1 MSTEI
6 ENGGG
11 APAAVA
17 TPENN
22 SQNSASSN
30 AGESPQGTN
39 GTVSSTPSSDWREAL
54 GEEYRANKSIQNY
67 KNVNDLVKSHL
78 HLEKMLGA
86 KSTPIIGE
94 EGKTVYEADAYKYNV
109 EEGKPNITPEIFDK
123 VSAKAAALQIPPAQ
137 FQELVNEFLG
147 AESELIEA
155 GKAAAATELKTAE
168 DSLKKE
174 WGANFEENLTNA
186 HKAFE
191 LFATPELK
199 QEVSNLPMSV
209 KTSITKMMS
218 SIYSKIGET
227 SLQKQG
233 GEKNSLTAEQA
244 TAKIREIRNNP
255 DHPYHKNDPAARADM
270 AKLYLAADGK
280 E

>member
-6 ENGGG
+6 ENGGT
-11 APAAVA
+11 APAVAA

-22 SQNSASSN
+22 SQNLGNPASV
-30 AGESPQGTN
+30 ESPQ
-39 GTVSSTPSSDWREAL
+39 STSGAASNWREAL
-54 GEEYRANKSIQNY
+54 AEEYRANKSIQNY
-67 KNVNDLVKSHL
+67 KSIDDLVKSHL
-78 HLEKMLGA
+78 HLEKMLGSKA
-86 KSTPIIGE
+86 TPIIGE
-94 EGKTVYEADAYKYNV
+94 EAKTVYEADAYKYNA
-109 EEGKPNITPEIFDK
+109 EEGKPAVTPEIFDR

-137 FQELVNEFLG
+137 FQELINEFLG
-147 AESELIEA
+147 AESELAEA
-155 GKAAAATELKTAE
+155 GKAAEATELKSAE

-174 WGANFEENLTNA
+174 WGANFDENITNA

-199 QEVSNLPMSV
+199 KEVSNLPVGV

-233 GEKNSLTAEQA
+233 SEKNNLTPEQA

-255 DHPYHKNDPAARADM
+255 EHPYHKGDQAARADM
-270 AKLYLAADGK
+270 ANLYLAADGK